1 MHIEAP
7 KLENSTPKVRSILKW
22 IFLLN
27 LLVAGIKF
35 FIGFK
40 AGSLSIIG
48 DAVHSGIDSLNNV
61 IALVMIKLAAEPPD
75 KEHPYGHSKFET
87 LGALAVV
94 AFLAIAS
101 FELVEKSI
109 MRLLN
114 PSEFPHIEP
123 VTIYLLFVTLVIN
136 IFVWLYEK
144 NAAKR
149 YNSALLKAD
158 ASHTFSDIL
167 VTVSILASVFFI
179 AHGHL
184 WLDPLLGLVIAAVI
198 VRGGIEILQQTVP
211 ILVDEAWILP
221 DDVRSLVM
229 ETPKVKSFSHFRSRK
244 VHDEAFLE
252 MTVRFDTD
260 SLAEAHELSHQIE
273 HKIID
278 KHGDAKITIHIE
290 PSIGRNVP

>member
-1 MHIEAP
+1 MHLQAP
-7 KLENSTPKVRSILKW
+7 KALENAAPKVRSILKW
-22 IFLLN
+22 ILVLN

-109 MRLLN
+109 IRLLN
-114 PSEFPHIEP
+114 PSEFPQIEKI
-123 VTIYLLFVTLVIN
+123 TIYLLLVTLAIN
-136 IFVWLYEK
+136 VFVWLYESR
-144 NAAKR
+144 AAKR
-149 YNSALLKAD
+149 YHSALLMAD

-167 VTVSILASVFFI
+167 VTISILGSLFFI
-179 AHGHL
+179 SQGYL

-198 VRGGIEILQQTVP
+198 IRSGIEILKQTVP
-211 ILVDEAWILP
+211 ILVDEAWLVP
-221 DDVRSLVM
+221 EDVRELVM
-229 ETPKVKSFSHFRSRK
+229 QTPRVKSFSHFRSRK

-260 SLAEAHELSHQIE
+260 SLAEAHDLSHQIE

-278 KHGDAKITIHIE
+278 HFGNAKVTIHIE
-290 PSIGRNVP
+290 PSKID